1 MSVWRR
7 YLSFVLTLVLLS
19 GGLATPARARQAQG
33 AGAPAAAQADLA
45 ARLAAVEKAVEEKRA
60 ELGVPGVA
68 LVIVKDDRVV
78 YMKGLGVKDLEK
90 KLPVTP
96 DTLFAIGS
104 SSKAFTAMTVALGA
118 DDGKLSL
125 DDSPKKY
132 LPYFKLQDADADARI
147 TVRDLMTHGSGLN
160 RTDIAWITG
169 ALSREEVIRV
179 AGMAKPT
186 AKLREKFQYQN
197 VMYSAAGEVAAKAQ
211 GMPWE
216 RVVVERIFKPLG
228 MRASN
233 LTVAETLKSPD
244 YAVGYEVDAT
254 TKEANR
260 RPMRDFPQVA
270 AAGAINSNARDMA
283 RWLRLLTNGGT
294 FEGKRLVSERSFN
307 ELVSPQMK
315 IGGKVSYG
323 LGWFIRDWHGHKVAE
338 HGGNI
343 DGFNALVG
351 FMPDQKLGFAMLTN
365 VSASPLGQTVME
377 SVWSNLVGKPGG
389 TASAGSGAAATAAAT
404 PSVSLEREAGSYLL
418 KETGMTITVALKD
431 GKLVA
436 SVPGQ
441 PEYPLESVGGRRYKL
456 PLEGFFMT
464 FRPVA
469 ANAAETEMYLEQ
481 PQGNFVLPKVKPP
494 DATTKPASAATA
506 EYTGPLKEVV
516 GTYAKDDV
524 SLEVAVRDGKV
535 VLVVP
540 GQPARELTER
550 ERDTLA
556 VTGLP
561 DTYSVLVRRDAAGKV
576 TGIVSRQPNGEF
588 EFGRQAPFVPPMS
601 GEELMSKVIAAA
613 GGEANLRRHKSMTAT
628 LDVDLVHQGVRADGV
643 LAARA
648 PNAMSLTW
656 NLTALGKKIGTY
668 HEFFDGAAG
677 GVEATFLAFLP
688 ATGRKLEDARR
699 ESDFYD
705 LVNWRAHFKT
715 VEIKRMSK
723 VAGEDAY
730 VVVKTPEKGPAVTDY
745 VSTKTFLVL
754 RRDTVSEGPGGVS
767 VPTTTVYSDYRDVD
781 GVKVAFQT
789 LSNNVG
795 NGDIITRV
803 KEVKFDVAVHDA
815 EFRQKIKPQ
824 EPGR

>member
-1 MSVWRR
+1 MWRR
-7 YLSFVLTLVLLS
+7 YLSFMLALALLS
-19 GGLATPARARQAQG
+19 AGLVAPVRAQEAQG
-33 AGAPAAAQADLA
+33 QAGAAETELA
-45 ARLAAVEKAVEEKRA
+45 GRLAALEKAVEEKRR

-68 LVIVKDDRVV
+68 LVVVKDDRVI

-90 KLPVTP
+90 QQPVTP

-104 SSKAFTAMTVALGA
+104 SSKAFTAMTVVLGA

-147 TVRDLMTHGSGLN
+147 TVRDLLTHGSGLN
-160 RTDIAWITG
+160 RTDIAWVTG
-169 ALSREEVIRV
+169 ALNREEVIRV

-197 VMYSAAGEVAAKAQ
+197 VMYSAAGEVAARAQ
-211 GMPWE
+211 GMAWE
-216 RVVVERIFKPLG
+216 RVVAERIFKPLG
-228 MRASN
+228 MRSSN
-233 LTVAETLKSPD
+233 FTVAETQKSPD

-283 RWLRLLTNGGT
+283 QWLRLLTNGGV

-307 ELVSPQMK
+307 ELISPQMK

-323 LGWFIRDWHGHKVAE
+323 LGWFIRDWRGHKVAE

-377 SVWSNLVGKPGG
+377 AVWSNLVGRPEDKAAGNG
-389 TASAGSGAAATAAAT
+389 ASATTAAPPVA
-404 PSVSLEREAGSYLL
+404 PEREAGSYLL
-418 KETGMTITVALKD
+418 KEAGMTITVAFKD
-431 GKLVA
+431 GRLMA
-436 SVPGQ
+436 TVPGQ
-441 PEYPLESVGGRRYKL
+441 PEYPLENVGGRRYKL
-456 PLEGFFMT
+456 PLPGFFVT
-464 FRPVA
+464 FRPAA
-469 ANAAETEMYLEQ
+469 ANASESEMSLEQ
-481 PQGNFVLPKVKPP
+481 PQGNFVLPKVKPA

-506 EYTGPLKEVV
+506 DYTGPLKEVV
-516 GTYAKDDV
+516 GTYEKDDL

-535 VLVVP
+535 VLLVP

-550 ERDTLA
+550 EKDTLA
-556 VTGLP
+556 ITGLP
-561 DTYSVLVRRDAAGKV
+561 DTYGVLVRRDAAGKV

-588 EFGRQAPFVPPMS
+588 EFGRLAPFVAPMS
-601 GEELMSKVIAAA
+601 AEELMSKVVAAA
-613 GGEANLRRHKSMTAT
+613 GGEANLRRHKTMTAT

-643 LAARA
+643 LSARA
-648 PNAMSLTW
+648 PNATSLTW
-656 NLTALGKKIGTY
+656 NLTALGKKVGTY
-668 HEFFDGAAG
+668 HEFFDGTAG

-688 ATGRKLEDARR
+688 LTGRRLDEARR

-705 LVNWRAHFKT
+705 LLNWRTHFRT

-730 VVVKTPEKGPAVTDY
+730 VVVKTPEKGAAVTDY
-745 VSTKTFLVL
+745 VSAKTFLVL
-754 RRDTVSEGPGGVS
+754 RRDTLSEGPGGVS

-781 GVKVAFQT
+781 GVKVAFRT

-795 NGDIITRV
+795 NGDIVTRV
-803 KEVKFDVAVHDA
+803 REVKFDAPVADA
-815 EFRQKIKPQ
+815 EFRQKIKP
-824 EPGR
+824 